1 MRCKGSKVAEWSN
14 RQWCLTSQ
22 LEDFEV
28 VFCQRIFCCKWG
40 DMLTSYGQF
49 AFLELSCPRLAM
61 LKPWHISIGYGYGS
75 NFGRLNVLGL
85 VPRYDQALTGPQFHH
100 TSYIIH
106 HTSYIIHHIISY
118 HIISYHIISYHIIS
132 YHIISYHIIIISYHI
147 ISYHII
153 SYHIISYHI
162 ISYHIISYHII
173 SYHIISYHIISYH
186 IISYHIISYHII
198 SYHIISYHIISYI
211 YSST

>member
-100 TSYIIH
+100 TSYHIISFH
-106 HTSYIIHHIISY
+106 NISY
-118 HIISYHIISYHIIS
+118 HIISYHI
-132 YHIISYHIIIISYHI
+132 
-147 ISYHII
+147 
-153 SYHIISYHI
+153 
-162 ISYHIISYHII
+162 
-173 SYHIISYHIISYH
+173 
-186 IISYHIISYHII
+186 
-198 SYHIISYHIISYI
+198 
-211 YSST
+211 YSWLKWLHEIMNQRIGLRENLNRKPSIFPLRSWGFPVSIFPPKPIHVHLWFQFHLYTPW